1 MTRTARKKA
10 VMAAGVLAAAY
21 VAYPYV
27 TLYRLGDA
35 IRRGDATPLESLVDW
50 DGVREGI
57 KEDVCDN
64 VLAVP
69 PPPQV
74 VQDHQAGAAL
84 PPFGASFV
92 RGIAGNVID
101 KNVTPTGLVSAAQR
115 SQAVDASGEPAR
127 QAAEPRADP
136 RIVWAFFDGPTSFS
150 VDLLPPGDAAVQEP
164 IRIQMQLRHGEWK
177 VTRAWLPPSMLVQAN
192 ART

>member
-1 MTRTARKKA
+1 MTGAARKKA
-10 VMAAGVLAAAY
+10 LMVAGVLAAAY
-21 VAYPYV
+21 AAYPYV

-35 IRRGDATPLESLVDW
+35 IRRGDAALLESLVDW
-50 DGVREGI
+50 DRVREGI

-64 VLAVP
+64 VLAP
-69 PPPQV
+69 PSATEMA
-74 VQDHQAGAAL
+74 QDQQADSTL

-115 SQAVDASGEPAR
+115 SQTLGASGE
-127 QAAEPRADP
+127 RAPDAGGPEGNP

-150 VDLLPPGDAAVQEP
+150 VELRPPGDAMVQQP
-164 IRIQMQLRHGEWK
+164 IRIEMELRQGEWK

-192 ART
+192 SRT